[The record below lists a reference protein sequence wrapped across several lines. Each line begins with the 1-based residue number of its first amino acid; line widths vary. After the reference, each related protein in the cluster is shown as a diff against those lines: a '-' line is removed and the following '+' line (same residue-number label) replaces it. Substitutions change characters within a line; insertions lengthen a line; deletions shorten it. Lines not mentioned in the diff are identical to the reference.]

1 VPTTIDGGR
10 DVAIVAV
17 SQTKA
22 HRSYLE
28 AEPTLIM
35 QCVNDLLDRTG
46 LDRADLEFT
55 IAGSCDYLSGLPFAF
70 VSNIDGVGAWPP
82 VYESHVEMDGAWA
95 MAEAWLRLQV
105 GDVDTALVI
114 GSGKSSPGRPREV
127 FPLQT
132 DPYTMAPL
140 GLDPVSLA
148 GIQARALLD
157 AGLAGERDFANV
169 VSRSRRDALD
179 NPHAQVATDVSA
191 DDLLAQPYYSAPLR
205 RHDLPPI
212 SDGAAALILVAGDR
226 ASELADRPAWIRG
239 LDHRIESHLPGLR
252 DLSKSVSTE
261 LAARNAGVADGPIDV
276 AELMVNYSPEE
287 VLLRNAIGIPF
298 SDERT
303 AVNPSG
309 GPLAGHP
316 VMATGLVRVVE
327 VAGRILAG
335 TADRGVAH
343 ASSGPCLQQNLVCVL
358 EGAA

>member
-1 VPTTIDGGR
+1 MTDTAAR
-10 DVAIVAV
+10 DVAVVAV
-17 SQTKA
+17 AQTDA

-28 AEPTLIM
+28 GEPTLIM
-35 QCVNDLLDRTG
+35 QCVNELLATTG
-46 LDRADLEFT
+46 MERADLEFT

-95 MAEAWLRLQV
+95 LAEAWLRLQV
-105 GDVDTALVI
+105 GDIDTALVI

-148 GIQARALLD
+148 GIQARALID

-169 VSRSRRDALD
+169 VSRSRRDALA
-179 NPHAQVATDVSA
+179 NPHAQVAKDVSP
-191 DDLLAQPYYSAPLR
+191 DDLLAEPYFSAPLR

-226 ASELADRPAWIRG
+226 AREITNRPAWIRG
-239 LDHRIESHLPGLR
+239 LDHRIESHHPGLR
-252 DLSKSVSTE
+252 DLTRSESTE
-261 LAARNAGVADGPIDV
+261 LAARHAGVADGPIDV
-276 AELMVNYSPEE
+276 AELMVTYSPEE
-287 VLLRNAIGIPF
+287 VILRNALGIPF
-298 SDERT
+298 SDEHVV
-303 AVNPSG
+303 VNPSG

-316 VMATGLVRVVE
+316 VMATGLIRVIE
-327 VAGRILAG
+327 VASRILDG
-335 TADRGVAH
+335 TARRGVAH
-343 ASSGPCLQQNLVCVL
+343 ASSGPALQQNLMCVL
-358 EGAA
+358 EGAD